1 MKRNTRNQKSQKV
14 TGLKLALSNGS
25 LRGGTTLL
33 FGEANLKI
41 WEDLRKHDAWID
53 DPLIERVTFMRPQHI
68 PDLVSSGAYD
78 VGICGLDCQYES
90 SSGSY
95 VIGELP
101 YGRGTSSG
109 KARVVLVT
117 AKSNPAKSIED
128 VEEDAVIL
136 SEYPELTKSYYE
148 NLSLTSP
155 TVRFSYGGTEAHIPR
170 DYRYGVC
177 LTDTGASL
185 KANRLKVIHTF
196 METYTCLIVN
206 QDIWTTTAE
215 SPKEHKKKKLVFALK
230 HLLFGTL
237 DARERVFLVM
247 NVWKGNKDKL
257 LEQLPSLKSPT
268 ITPLAGG
275 DYFSVG
281 TVAHKTELNELIQ
294 KLLTNGAE
302 DLVEMPISKVI
313 SSWR

>member
-1 MKRNTRNQKSQKV
+1 MKRNQKLQKSA
-14 TGLKLALSNGS
+14 GLKLALPNGS
-25 LRGGTTLL
+25 LEEGTLRL
-33 FGEANLKI
+33 FEEANLPIRKKS
-41 WEDLRKHDAWID
+41 RKHDGWID
-53 DPLIERVTFMRPQHI
+53 DLLIERVTFMRPQHI

-78 VGICGLDCQYES
+78 VGICGLDCQFES
-90 SSGSY
+90 SSNCD
-95 VIGELP
+95 VIAELP

-117 AKSNPAKSIED
+117 SKSNPAKSIAD
-128 VEEDAVIL
+128 VEEDAIIL

-148 NLSLTSP
+148 NRSLTP
-155 TVRFSYGGTEAHIPR
+155 PAIRFSYGGTEAHIPR

-185 KANRLKVIHTF
+185 KANGLKVIHTF
-196 METYTCLIVN
+196 LETHTCVIAN
-206 QDIWTTTAE
+206 QDIMSTTAG
-215 SPKEHKKKKLVFALK
+215 SPKEHKNKKSVLALK

-237 DARERVFLVM
+237 AARERVFLVM

-257 LEQLPSLKSPT
+257 LDQLPSLKSPT
-268 ITPLAGG
+268 VTPLAGG

-281 TVAHKTELNELIQ
+281 TVAHKAELNELIQ
-294 KLLTNGAE
+294 KLLTNGAQ

-313 SSWR
+313 RS